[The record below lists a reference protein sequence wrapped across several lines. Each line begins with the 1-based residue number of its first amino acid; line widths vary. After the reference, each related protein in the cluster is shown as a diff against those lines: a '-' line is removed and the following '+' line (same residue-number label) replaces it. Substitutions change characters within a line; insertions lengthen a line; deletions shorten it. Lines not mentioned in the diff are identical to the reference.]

1 MYLDTLT
8 TTSRGGDNMN
18 SMLSTDKDYNL
29 WVLLRQTRDAMS
41 KAREGELE
49 KYGIS
54 SIQAAVLFTI
64 QAIGPNATPAEI
76 SRRLVREPH
85 SVSGLLNR
93 MQKQGLIRRVKD
105 LPKRNM
111 VRVVMTQKG
120 EEAYRQSTRRLSM
133 HETISALTEEERNQ
147 IWNLLEKLR
156 DRAMKLAGIGY
167 ELPFPPHWAD
177 ADPS

>member
-1 MYLDTLT
+1 MYAVTIAKDEV
-8 TTSRGGDNMN
+8 GVN

-29 WVLLRQTRDAMS
+29 WVLLRQTRDAMA
-41 KAREGELE
+41 KARERELE

-64 QAIGPNATPAEI
+64 KAIGPEATPAEI

-93 MQKQGLIRRVKD
+93 MQKQGLIKRVKD

-120 EEAYRQSTRRLSM
+120 EEAYLQSTKRLSM
-133 HETISALTEEERNQ
+133 HETISVLSDEERNQ
-147 IWNLLEKLR
+147 LWNSLEKLR

-167 ELPFPPHWAD
+167 ELPFPPHWSEAD
-177 ADPS
+177 GDLS